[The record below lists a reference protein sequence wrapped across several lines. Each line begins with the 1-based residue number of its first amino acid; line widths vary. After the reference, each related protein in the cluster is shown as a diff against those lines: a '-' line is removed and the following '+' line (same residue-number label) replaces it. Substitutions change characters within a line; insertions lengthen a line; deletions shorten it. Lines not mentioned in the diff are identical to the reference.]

1 MKSFNRWFVVVL
13 FAVAMAWVESAVVF
27 YLRTMI
33 GRIEPYQPNPLPI
46 ATGLGRA
53 EVVREFATLT
63 MLVAVGWLAGTTRR
77 QRFAYALVAFGVW
90 DIFYYVW
97 LKVLTGWPHSLLDW
111 DVLFL
116 IPLPWWGPVLAPV
129 LISLLMITWGTLTA
143 QTNPAVLSSSQ
154 DRKFW
159 VLNLTGVTLALY
171 VFMTDALRV
180 MSGGERALRALLP
193 TSFNWPLFL
202 VALGLM
208 AAPVVNMLR
217 MRKSTW
223 SPALAPKSANDCTS
237 TDGHINAREGN
248 RSSARCRAGIIG
260 IDNHRTSRH
269 IIKAG
274 RRRIDNIGANDWNI
288 ADILNPERVTDDGA
302 GSREAPGHGLG
313 RVVGPDDGRGELHRC
328 GGSPG
333 RLLDRGGG
341 GRDIDCGY
349 RRGRRVR
356 DRDRRRS
363 ANAGNDRR
371 ACRDTA

>member
-1 MKSFNRWFVVVL
+1 MS
-13 FAVAMAWVESAVVF
+13 
-27 YLRTMI
+27 
-33 GRIEPYQPNPLPI
+33 PL
-46 ATGLGRA
+46 
-53 EVVREFATLT
+53 TL
-63 MLVAVGWLAGTTRR
+63 TTRR
-77 QRFAYALVAFGVW
+77 QRLAYALVAFGVW

-143 QTNPAVLSSSQ
+143 QTNPAVLISGQ

-223 SPALAPKSANDCTS
+223 SPALAPKSALT
-237 TDGHINAREGN
+237 
-248 RSSARCRAGIIG
+248 
-260 IDNHRTSRH
+260 
-269 IIKAG
+269 
-274 RRRIDNIGANDWNI
+274 
-288 ADILNPERVTDDGA
+288 L
-302 GSREAPGHGLG
+302 
-313 RVVGPDDGRGELHRC
+313 
-328 GGSPG
+328 
-333 RLLDRGGG
+333 
-341 GRDIDCGY
+341 
-349 RRGRRVR
+349 
-356 DRDRRRS
+356 
-363 ANAGNDRR
+363 
-371 ACRDTA
+371 